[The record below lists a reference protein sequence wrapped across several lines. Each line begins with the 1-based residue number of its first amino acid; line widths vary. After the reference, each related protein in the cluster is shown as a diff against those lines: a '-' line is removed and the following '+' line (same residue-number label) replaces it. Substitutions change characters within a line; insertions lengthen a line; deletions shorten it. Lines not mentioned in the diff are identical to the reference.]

1 MSVAYISE
9 ADRVRTAL
17 ATIPADDYTT
27 WVDMAFAVKHGLGEA
42 GFELWDAWSQTA
54 PNYDARSARA
64 TWRSASE
71 SGAITLASL
80 FWLAREHGFDL
91 AGSRAFGDRAARSAS
106 RSPLR
111 HSTSRT
117 PIPAGGDGGAVQGY
131 QPRRRQ
137 WGDGGC
143 R

>member
-106 RSPLR
+106 AHAP
-111 HSTSRT
+111 
-117 PIPAGGDGGAVQGY
+117 
-131 QPRRRQ
+131 
-137 WGDGGC
+137 
-143 R
+143 